1 MQLLMSRLTDR
12 IRSYRQN
19 VLVTGAA
26 WMVAGQGMVFF
37 LQAVY
42 FILLSRL
49 LGSTEYGLFVGASA
63 LVAIVSNFSSIG
75 SGIVL
80 IRYVN
85 YDATAFPRYW
95 GNALATTALTGMLL
109 AAVITLVGPALLHT
123 NAVGMLAM
131 IAIGDCLCSKLAEVA
146 SKSFQ
151 AFERLRETAFLT
163 ALVSVV
169 RVAAV
174 IILTMFTSHATAA
187 MWAAASLCVSTVA
200 ALAAVIAGI
209 VLLGR
214 PSLELRLMWQTAA
227 EGLGYSFASST
238 TSVYNDVDKAML
250 THYGM
255 NAANGVY
262 SLAYRVID
270 IACIPIR
277 SIHAAAFSRFFRIGK
292 DGVSGTAKFAR
303 SILGKTFCYAV
314 LAAVGIFLL
323 SPVAPHVVGKS
334 FARSVSAL
342 RWLCL
347 IPLLRSFHLSAGDA
361 ITGAGFQRL
370 RTGLQFSAAALNFG
384 ANLYLIPRFSW
395 RGAAGASLLT
405 DGSLAIVSWVIL
417 AALIRVANRA
427 EQKEVAVYSVA
438 G

>member
-1 MQLLMSRLTDR
+1 MQQLTARLAAR
-12 IRSYRQN
+12 LGGYRQN

-26 WMVAGQGMVFF
+26 WMVAGQGAVFL

-49 LGSTEYGLFVGASA
+49 LGSSEYGLFVGASA
-63 LVAIVSNFSSIG
+63 LVAIFANFSSLG

-85 YDATAFPRYW
+85 YDPTSFSRYW
-95 GNALATTALTGMLL
+95 GNALATTLLTGIVFSLL
-109 AAVITLVGPALLHT
+109 IAAIGPYLLHT
-123 NAVGMLAM
+123 QAAGMLAM
-131 IAIGDCLCSKLAEVA
+131 IAVGDSLCSKLAEVA

-151 AFERLRETAFLT
+151 AFERLRETALLT

-169 RVAAV
+169 RVIAV
-174 IILTMFTSHATAA
+174 IILTLYTRHATAG
-187 MWAAASLCVSTVA
+187 MWAMASLCVSTVA
-200 ALAAVIAGI
+200 ALAAVGSAI

-214 PSLELRLMWQTAA
+214 PTFQPRLLVQTAV
-227 EGLGYSFASST
+227 EGFGYSIASST

-277 SIHAAAFSRFFRIGK
+277 SIHAAAFSRFFRVGK
-292 DGVSGTAKFAR
+292 DGVASTAAFAR
-303 SILGKTFCYAV
+303 KILPKTSLYSIVAAIGIFV
-314 LAAVGIFLL
+314 LA
-323 SPVAPHVVGKS
+323 PVAPRIVGAS
-334 FARSVSAL
+334 FERSVSAL

-347 IPLLRSFHLSAGDA
+347 IPLMRSFHLSAGDA

-370 RTGLQFSAAALNFG
+370 RTGLQFGVAAMNFG
-384 ANLYLIPRFSW
+384 VNLYLIPHFSW
-395 RGAAGASLLT
+395 RGAAAASLLT
-405 DGSLAIVSWVIL
+405 DGSLAIISWIL
-417 AALIRVANRA
+417 LVCMVRFSHRP
-427 EQKEVAVYSVA
+427 EKEVALYSVA
-438 G
+438 Q